1 MWDLS
6 DPTQPRRL
14 GQPLTGHTGSVI
26 TVAFSSNG
34 TTLATGSNDGTAILW
49 DLSNRAQPRRL
60 GRPLTGHTGSVF
72 SVAFAPDGTTLAT
85 GGTTLAAGGTDGTV
99 ILWDLTG
106 LNDLLDHAVERACSF
121 TGRGLDHEEWSRFI
135 PGLPYLDTC
144 STT

>member
-1 MWDLS
+1 VAFAPDGTTLATASTDGTVILWDLT
-6 DPTQPRRL
+6 DPAQPGRL
-14 GQPLTGHTGSVI
+14 GQPLTGHTEGV
-26 TVAFSSNG
+26 N
-34 TTLATGSNDGTAILW
+34 
-49 DLSNRAQPRRL
+49 
-60 GRPLTGHTGSVF
+60 
-72 SVAFAPDGTTLAT
+72 SVAFAPDGTTLAA

-121 TGRGLDHEEWSRFI
+121 TGRGLDHEEWARFI